1 MVGVLRIA
9 ALLAAGFI
17 AGCGTTDRAA
27 TPAPTKPARSTPAP
41 TTTPTAEGAPARAR
55 SVSACA
61 KLWNADA
68 IDPDNFQVSANEFI
82 AELAPVRVHVAYQH
96 GNCFVVAPIGNRRI
110 AISTA
115 VDGRRPFT
123 NPDRRHLKSG
133 ERVPYNAQADRE
145 GRVSL
150 DP

>member
-1 MVGVLRIA
+1 VVGVLKTVTV
-9 ALLAAGFI
+9 LAAVC
-17 AGCGTTDRAA
+17 AVACGSSERSA
-27 TPAPTKPARSTPAP
+27 TPSATKPARSTPSPTATP
-41 TTTPTAEGAPARAR
+41 TTAAAPERAR
-55 SVSACA
+55 SVRACA

-68 IDPDNFQVSANEFI
+68 LDPSNFQVSANEFI

-96 GNCFVVAPIGNRRI
+96 RNCFVVAPIGNRRI

-123 NPDRRHLKSG
+123 NPDRRRLKPG
-133 ERVPYNAQADRE
+133 ERVPYNAHADRK